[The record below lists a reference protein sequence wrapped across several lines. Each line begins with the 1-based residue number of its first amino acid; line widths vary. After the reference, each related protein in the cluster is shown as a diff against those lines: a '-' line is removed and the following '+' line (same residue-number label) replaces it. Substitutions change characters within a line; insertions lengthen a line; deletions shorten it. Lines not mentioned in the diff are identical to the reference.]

1 MSGTVATVGE
11 MGAVNKNMR
20 LYMGEFVGESD
31 HPKSS
36 HGLCIDG
43 GLKPKRLNT
52 ETSAMIKDISKFPNG
67 LLLKLWDNVAARDRN
82 VVAGIWE
89 TEGVLIKEAREKI
102 ENEMKNRGVKFDF
115 MFYYRMYKRRKEIM
129 KEREFGD

>member
-1 MSGTVATVGE
+1 MSGTVATIAEV
-11 MGAVNKNMR
+11 GAVNKNMT
-20 LYMGEFVGESD
+20 LHMGEFVGESD
-31 HPKSS
+31 HPTS
-36 HGLCIDG
+36 HGLLMEG
-43 GLKPKRLNT
+43 GTLKPERLNT
-52 ETSAMIKDISKFPNG
+52 ETSAMIKDISKFPDG

-89 TEGVLIKEAREKI
+89 TEGVLIKDAREKI
-102 ENEMKNRGVKFDF
+102 ENEMKNRGAKFDF